1 MTLTQVW
8 DRVKLVLL
16 LEKDMN
22 SYTVIK
28 TSQPGKVVEIQLMLL
43 LRIDLDWVVGS
54 INLSLALLLFWLSSG
69 KADLS
74 KCVLCEC

>member
-1 MTLTQVW
+1 M
-8 DRVKLVLL
+8 KLVLL

-22 SYTVIK
+22 SYTLIK

-54 INLSLALLLFWLSSG
+54 INLSLALLLSG
-69 KADLS
+69 FLRESRFK
-74 KCVLCEC
+74 